1 MLFVHSLLRYVV
13 LLLVL
18 AAFLAHLRDWIL
30 RRPIIVWERTAAIL
44 ALVACHVQL
53 VVGIALYGMNAT
65 VIHSQNPGAWWRF
78 ILHVH
83 AASMLAAIVLVTA
96 GRMLS
101 KRAKDERMKQL
112 WVVVGYGLGLALMA
126 YATPWPFTEIG
137 RTFGK
142 GWL

>member
-1 MLFVHSLLRYVV
+1 MVFLHSLLRYAV

-18 AAFLAHLRDWIL
+18 VAFLAHLRGWL
-30 RRPIIVWERTAAIL
+30 LHRPIIVWERMASIL

-53 VVGIALYGMNAT
+53 VVGISLYGMNAAA
-65 VIHSQNPGAWWRF
+65 IHSQSPGAWWKF

-83 AASMLAAIVLVTA
+83 AAAMVAAILLVTA

-101 KRAKDERMKQL
+101 KRSKDERRKQL
-112 WVVVGYGLGLALMA
+112 WVVAGYGLGLALMI